1 MNDDGK
7 IGQKNWFFA
16 DAKLPSVTDIAL
28 EGEESIVVLNPNN
41 VAAVIEMIFYFEH
54 PETPLSYSS
63 DIEPETVKSFCT
75 KDIEDIN
82 GRRIPEDKQ
91 YSFALLSDQPL
102 IVQYKRL
109 ENIKGNLAFFSP
121 QGYYE

>member
-16 DAKLPSVTDIAL
+16 DAKLPSVTEKTLGSD
-28 EGEESIVVLNPNN
+28 ESIVVLNPNN
-41 VAAVIEMIFYFEH
+41 VSAVIEMIFYFEY

-63 DIEPETVKSFCT
+63 DIGPETVKCFRT
-75 KDIEDIN
+75 KDLEDIN

-102 IVQYKRL
+102 IVQYRRL
-109 ENIKGNLAFFSP
+109 EKIKGNWAFFSP